1 MVDNL
6 SELIKRTIIQTMRQ
20 LRVSMPC
27 EVVRYSSKR
36 QMVDVRIVQ
45 PEIDLAGNNIP
56 MPVITNI
63 PVSFVRCGNSHIT
76 HPINKGDTGFIIF
89 ADRDISSWVETN
101 NRSVVDSARTH
112 SMQDS
117 YFVPGIV
124 GGGNNANPND
134 VEIKYNNTTIHL
146 RKNGD
151 VDINTPSKVNVNAS
165 NVIVTANTTVI
176 NSETTNNGNVQIN
189 GNLTVSQLLTT
200 GGFVSNG
207 TSGGGIA
214 QFTGSIN
221 ATGEVT
227 ANGINLSTHTHSGV
241 QSGGSNTGQPN

>member
-6 SELIKRTIIQTMRQ
+6 SELIKRTMIQTMRQ

-27 EVVRYSSKR
+27 EVVRYNSKR

-63 PVSFVRCGNSHIT
+63 PVSFFRWGNGHIT
-76 HPINKGDTGFIIF
+76 HPIIKGDTGFIIF

-117 YFVPGIV
+117 YFIPGIV

-165 NVIVTANTTVI
+165 SEVNV
-176 NSETTNNGNVQIN
+176 TTNKLTVNAPNSYFNGNVFI
-189 GNLTVSQLLTT
+189 SKLLTT

-207 TSGGGIA
+207 TSGGGTA

-221 ATGEVT
+221 VTDEVT
-227 ANGINLSTHTHSGV
+227 ASGIDLSTHRHPGD
-241 QSGGSNTGQPN
+241 SGGTTGQPI

>member
-6 SELIKRTIIQTMRQ
+6 SELIKRTMIQTMRQ

-27 EVVRYSSKR
+27 EVVRYNSKR

-101 NRSVVDSARTH
+101 NTSVVDSARTH

-165 NVIVTANTTVI
+165 SEVNV
-176 NSETTNNGNVQIN
+176 TTNKLTVNAPNSYFNGNVFI
-189 GNLTVSQLLTT
+189 SQLLTT

-214 QFTGSIN
+214 QFAGSIN
-221 ATGEVT
+221 VTDEVT
-227 ANGINLSTHTHSGV
+227 ASGINLSTHTHSGV

>member
-1 MVDNL
+1 MAVDNL
-6 SELIKRTIIQTMRQ
+6 SELIKRTMIQTMRQ

-27 EVVRYSSKR
+27 EVVRYNSKR

-101 NRSVVDSARTH
+101 NTSVVDSARTH

-117 YFVPGIV
+117 YFIPGIV
-124 GGGNNANPND
+124 GGGKNANPND

-221 ATGEVT
+221 VTGDVT
-227 ANGINLSTHTHSGV
+227 ANGTSLDTHRH
-241 QSGGSNTGQPN
+241 NETGIVTSEPI

>member
-6 SELIKRTIIQTMRQ
+6 SELIKRTMIQTMRQ

-27 EVVRYSSKR
+27 EVVRYNSKR

-101 NRSVVDSARTH
+101 NKSVVDSARTH

-151 VDINTPSKVNVNAS
+151 VDINTPSNVNVNAS
-165 NVIVTANTTVI
+165 NVII

-200 GGFVSNG
+200 GGFTSLG
-207 TSGGGIA
+207 TSGGGTA

-221 ATGEVT
+221 VT
-227 ANGINLSTHTHSGV
+227 DDVIASNVSLNSHLHSGV
-241 QSGGSNTGQPN
+241 QSGTSNTGQPI

>member
-1 MVDNL
+1 MAVDNL

-27 EVVRYSSKR
+27 EVVRYNSKR

-101 NRSVVDSARTH
+101 NTSVVDSARTH

-117 YFVPGIV
+117 YFIPGIA
-124 GGGNNANPND
+124 GGGKNANPND

-151 VDINTPSKVNVNAS
+151 VDINTPSKVNINASSEVNVTTNKLTVNAP
-165 NVIVTANTTVI
+165 
-176 NSETTNNGNVQIN
+176 NSYFNGNVFI
-189 GNLTVSQLLTT
+189 SQLLTT

-207 TSGGGIA
+207 TSGGGVA

-221 ATGEVT
+221 VTGDVT
-227 ANGINLSTHTHSGV
+227 ANGTSLDTHVHSGV
-241 QSGGSNTGQPN
+241 QSGGSNTGQPI

>member
-27 EVVRYSSKR
+27 EVVRYNSKR

-101 NRSVVDSARTH
+101 NTSVVDSARTH

-165 NVIVTANTTVI
+165 NVII

-200 GGFVSNG
+200 GGFTSLG
-207 TSGGGIA
+207 TSGGGTA

-221 ATGEVT
+221 VT
-227 ANGINLSTHTHSGV
+227 DDVIASNVSLNSHLHSGV
-241 QSGGSNTGQPN
+241 QSGTSSTGQPI

>member
-1 MVDNL
+1 MAIDNL

-27 EVVRYSSKR
+27 EVVRYNSKR

-56 MPVITNI
+56 MPVITNV
-63 PVSFVRCGNSHIT
+63 PVNFKRCGNSHIT
-76 HPINKGDTGFIIF
+76 HPINKGDTGFVVF

-101 NRSVVDSARTH
+101 NRSVVDSARAH
-112 SMQDS
+112 SMQDC
-117 YFVPGIV
+117 YFDPGII
-124 GGGNNANPND
+124 GGGTYANPND

-165 NVIVTANTTVI
+165 SEVNV
-176 NSETTNNGNVQIN
+176 TTNKLTVNAPNSYFNGNVF
-189 GNLTVSQLLTT
+189 VSQLLTT

-214 QFTGSIN
+214 QFAGSIN
-221 ATGEVT
+221 VTDEVT
-227 ANGINLSTHTHSGV
+227 ASGIDLSTHRHPGD
-241 QSGGSNTGQPN
+241 SGGTTGQPI

>member
-27 EVVRYSSKR
+27 EVVSYNSKR

-45 PEIDLAGNNIP
+45 PEIDLAGNIIP
-56 MPVITNI
+56 MPVITNV
-63 PVSFVRCGNSHIT
+63 PVNFKRCGNSHIT
-76 HPINKGDTGFIIF
+76 HPINKGDTGFVVF

-101 NRSVVDSARTH
+101 NRSVVDSARAH
-112 SMQDS
+112 SMQDC
-117 YFVPGIV
+117 YFDPGII
-124 GGGNNANPND
+124 GGGTDANPND

-151 VDINTPSKVNVNAS
+151 VDINTSTKVNVTAS
-165 NVIVTANTTVI
+165 NEVNV
-176 NSETTNNGNVQIN
+176 TTNKLTVNAPNSYFNGNVF
-189 GNLTVSQLLTT
+189 VSQLLTT

-214 QFTGSIN
+214 QFAGSIN
-221 ATGEVT
+221 VTDEVT
-227 ANGINLSTHTHSGV
+227 ASGIDLSTHRHPGD
-241 QSGGSNTGQPN
+241 SGGTTGQPI

>member
-1 MVDNL
+1 MAIDNL

-27 EVVRYSSKR
+27 EVVRYNSKR

-101 NRSVVDSARTH
+101 NTSVVDSARTH

-124 GGGNNANPND
+124 GGGTNANPND

-165 NVIVTANTTVI
+165 SEVNV
-176 NSETTNNGNVQIN
+176 TTNKLTVNAPNSYFNGNVF
-189 GNLTVSQLLTT
+189 VSQLLTT

-207 TSGGGIA
+207 TSGGGTA

-221 ATGEVT
+221 VTDEVT
-227 ANGINLSTHTHSGV
+227 ASGINLSTHRHPGD
-241 QSGGSNTGQPN
+241 SGGTTGQPI

>member
-6 SELIKRTIIQTMRQ
+6 PELIKRTMIQTMRQ

-27 EVVRYSSKR
+27 EVVSYNSKR

-45 PEIDLAGNNIP
+45 PEIDLSGNNIP

-76 HPINKGDTGFIIF
+76 HPINKGDTGFIVF

-101 NRSVVDSARTH
+101 NTSVVDSARTH

-124 GGGNNANPND
+124 GGGTNANAND

-189 GNLTVSQLLTT
+189 GNLTVSQMLTT
-200 GGFVSNG
+200 GGFISNG

-221 ATGEVT
+221 VTDEVT
-227 ANGINLSTHTHSGV
+227 ASGINLSTHVHPGD
-241 QSGGSNTGQPN
+241 SGGTTGQPI

>member
-27 EVVRYSSKR
+27 EVVRYNSKR

-101 NRSVVDSARTH
+101 NTSVVDSARTH

-117 YFVPGIV
+117 YFVPGIA

-189 GNLTVSQLLTT
+189 GNLTVSQMLTT

-207 TSGGGIA
+207 TSGGGTA

-221 ATGEVT
+221 ATGDVI
-227 ANGINLSTHTHSGV
+227 ASNVSLNSHLHSGV
-241 QSGGSNTGQPN
+241 QSGASNTGQPI

>member
-27 EVVRYSSKR
+27 EVVRYNSKR

-76 HPINKGDTGFIIF
+76 HPINKGDTGFIVF

-101 NRSVVDSARTH
+101 NTIVVDSARTH

-124 GGGNNANPND
+124 GGGTNANPND

-151 VDINTPSKVNVNAS
+151 VDIHTPSKVNVNAS
-165 NVIVTANTTVI
+165 SEVNV
-176 NSETTNNGNVQIN
+176 TTNKLTVNAPNSYFNGNVFI
-189 GNLTVSQLLTT
+189 SQLLTT

-207 TSGGGIA
+207 TSGGGTA

-221 ATGEVT
+221 VTDEVT
-227 ANGINLSTHTHSGV
+227 ASGINLSTHRHNET
-241 QSGGSNTGQPN
+241 NTVTSEPI

>member
-6 SELIKRTIIQTMRQ
+6 SDLIKRTMIQTMRQ

-27 EVVRYSSKR
+27 EVVSYNPKR

-63 PVSFVRCGNSHIT
+63 PVSFVRCGKSHIT
-76 HPINKGDTGFIIF
+76 HPINKGDTGFIVF

-101 NRSVVDSARTH
+101 NKSVVDSARTH

-165 NVIVTANTTVI
+165 SEVNV
-176 NSETTNNGNVQIN
+176 TTNKLTVNAPNSYFNGNVFI
-189 GNLTVSQLLTT
+189 SQLLTT

-207 TSGGGIA
+207 TSGGGTA

-221 ATGEVT
+221 VTDEVT
-227 ANGINLSTHTHSGV
+227 ASGINLSTHRHNET
-241 QSGGSNTGQPN
+241 NTVTSEPI

>member
-1 MVDNL
+1 
-6 SELIKRTIIQTMRQ
+6 
-20 LRVSMPC
+20 
-27 EVVRYSSKR
+27 
-36 QMVDVRIVQ
+36 
-45 PEIDLAGNNIP
+45 
-56 MPVITNI
+56 
-63 PVSFVRCGNSHIT
+63 
-76 HPINKGDTGFIIF
+76 
-89 ADRDISSWVETN
+89 
-101 NRSVVDSARTH
+101 
-112 SMQDS
+112 MQDS

-165 NVIVTANTTVI
+165 SEVNV
-176 NSETTNNGNVQIN
+176 TTNKLTVNAPNSYFNGNVF
-189 GNLTVSQLLTT
+189 VSQLLTT

-207 TSGGGIA
+207 TSGGGVA

-221 ATGEVT
+221 ATDEVT
-227 ANGINLSTHTHSGV
+227 ASGINLSTHTHSGV

>member
-6 SELIKRTIIQTMRQ
+6 SELIKRTMIQTMRQ

-27 EVVRYSSKR
+27 EVVRYNSKR

-76 HPINKGDTGFIIF
+76 HPINKGDTGFIVF

-101 NRSVVDSARTH
+101 NKSVVDSARTH
-112 SMQDS
+112 SIQDS

-151 VDINTPSKVNVNAS
+151 IDINTPSKVNVNAS
-165 NVIVTANTTVI
+165 SEVNV
-176 NSETTNNGNVQIN
+176 TTNKLTVDAPNSYFNGNVFI
-189 GNLTVSQLLTT
+189 SQLLTT

-221 ATGEVT
+221 VTDEVT
-227 ANGINLSTHTHSGV
+227 ANGINLSTHVHPGD
-241 QSGGSNTGQPN
+241 SGGTTGQPI

>member
-1 MVDNL
+1 MGIDNL

-27 EVVRYSSKR
+27 EVVRYNAKR
-36 QMVDVRIVQ
+36 QMVDVIIVQ

-76 HPINKGDTGFIIF
+76 HPINKGDTGFIVF

-124 GGGNNANPND
+124 GGGTNANAND
-134 VEIKYNNTTIHL
+134 VEIKYNNSTIHL

-151 VDINTPSKVNVNAS
+151 IDITTPTKVNINASSEVNVTTNKLTVNAP
-165 NVIVTANTTVI
+165 
-176 NSETTNNGNVQIN
+176 NSYFNGNVF
-189 GNLTVSQLLTT
+189 VSKLLTT

-207 TSGGGIA
+207 TSGAGVA

-221 ATGEVT
+221 VTDEVT
-227 ANGINLSTHTHSGV
+227 ASGINLSTHRHPGD
-241 QSGGSNTGQPN
+241 SGGTTGQPI

>member
-27 EVVRYSSKR
+27 EVVRYNSKR
-36 QMVDVRIVQ
+36 QMVDARIVQ

-76 HPINKGDTGFIIF
+76 HPINKGDTGFIVF

-101 NRSVVDSARTH
+101 NTSVVDSARTH

-117 YFVPGIV
+117 YFIPGIV

-134 VEIKYNNTTIHL
+134 IEIKYNNTTIHL

-165 NVIVTANTTVI
+165 NEVNV
-176 NSETTNNGNVQIN
+176 TTNKLTVNAPNSYFNGNVF
-189 GNLTVSQLLTT
+189 VSQLLTT
-200 GGFVSNG
+200 GGFTSNG
-207 TSGGGIA
+207 TSGGGTA

-221 ATGEVT
+221 ASGEVT
-227 ANGINLSTHTHSGV
+227 ANGINLSTHRHPGD
-241 QSGGSNTGQPN
+241 SGGTTGQPI

>member
-1 MVDNL
+1 MAIDNL
-6 SELIKRTIIQTMRQ
+6 SELIKRTMIQTMRQ

-27 EVVRYSSKR
+27 EVVRYNSKR

-76 HPINKGDTGFIIF
+76 HPINKGDTGFIVF

-101 NRSVVDSARTH
+101 NTSVVDSARTH

-165 NVIVTANTTVI
+165 NVII

-189 GNLTVSQLLTT
+189 GNLTVSQMLTT
-200 GGFVSNG
+200 GGFTSLG
-207 TSGGGIA
+207 TSGGGTA

-221 ATGEVT
+221 VT
-227 ANGINLSTHTHSGV
+227 DDVIASNVSLNSHLHSGV
-241 QSGGSNTGQPN
+241 QSGTSNTGQPI

>member
-6 SELIKRTIIQTMRQ
+6 SELIKRTMIQTMRQ

-27 EVVRYSSKR
+27 EVVRYNSNR

-76 HPINKGDTGFIIF
+76 HPINKGDTGFIVF

-101 NRSVVDSARTH
+101 NTSVVDSARTH

-124 GGGNNANPND
+124 GGGTNANPND

-165 NVIVTANTTVI
+165 NEVNVTTEKLTVNAP
-176 NSETTNNGNVQIN
+176 NSYFNGNVF
-189 GNLTVSQLLTT
+189 VSQLLTT
-200 GGFVSNG
+200 GGFTSLG
-207 TSGGGIA
+207 TSGSGIA

-221 ATGEVT
+221 VTDEVT
-227 ANGINLSTHTHSGV
+227 ASGINLSTHRHNET
-241 QSGGSNTGQPN
+241 NTVTSEPI

>member
-27 EVVRYSSKR
+27 EVVRYNSKR

-76 HPINKGDTGFIIF
+76 HPINKGDTGFIVF

-101 NRSVVDSARTH
+101 NKSVVDSARTH

-151 VDINTPSKVNVNAS
+151 VDINTSTKVNINASSEVNVTTNKLTVNAPS
-165 NVIVTANTTVI
+165 
-176 NSETTNNGNVQIN
+176 SYFNGNVFI
-189 GNLTVSQLLTT
+189 SQLLTT

-207 TSGGGIA
+207 TSGGGTA

-221 ATGEVT
+221 VTDEVT
-227 ANGINLSTHTHSGV
+227 ASGINLSTHRHPGD
-241 QSGGSNTGQPN
+241 SGGTTGQPI

>member
-1 MVDNL
+1 MAIDNL
-6 SELIKRTIIQTMRQ
+6 SELIKRTMIQTMRQ

-27 EVVRYSSKR
+27 EVVRYNSKR

-76 HPINKGDTGFIIF
+76 HPINKGDTGFIVF

-101 NRSVVDSARTH
+101 NTSVVDSARTH

-124 GGGNNANPND
+124 GGGKNANPND

-165 NVIVTANTTVI
+165 SEVNV
-176 NSETTNNGNVQIN
+176 TTNKLTVNAPNSYFNGNVF
-189 GNLTVSQLLTT
+189 VSQLLTT

-214 QFTGSIN
+214 QFTGGIN
-221 ATGEVT
+221 ASGDVT
-227 ANGINLSTHTHSGV
+227 ANGTSLDTHVHSGV
-241 QSGGSNTGQPN
+241 QSGTSNTGQPI

>member
-6 SELIKRTIIQTMRQ
+6 SELIKRTMIQTMRQ

-27 EVVRYSSKR
+27 EVVSYNSKR

-45 PEIDLAGNNIP
+45 PEIDLAGNIIP
-56 MPVITNI
+56 MPVITNV
-63 PVSFVRCGNSHIT
+63 PVNFKRCGNSHIT
-76 HPINKGDTGFIIF
+76 HPINKGDTGFVVF

-101 NRSVVDSARTH
+101 NRSVVDSARAH
-112 SMQDS
+112 SMQDC
-117 YFVPGIV
+117 YFDPGII
-124 GGGNNANPND
+124 GGGTDANPND

-151 VDINTPSKVNVNAS
+151 VDINTSTKVNVTAS
-165 NVIVTANTTVI
+165 NEVNV
-176 NSETTNNGNVQIN
+176 TTNKLTVNAPNSYFNGNVF
-189 GNLTVSQLLTT
+189 VSQLLTT

-214 QFTGSIN
+214 QFAGSIN
-221 ATGEVT
+221 VTDEVT
-227 ANGINLSTHTHSGV
+227 ASGIDLSTHRHPGD
-241 QSGGSNTGQPN
+241 SGGTTGQPI

>member
-6 SELIKRTIIQTMRQ
+6 SELIKRTMIQTMRQ

-27 EVVRYSSKR
+27 EVVRYNSKR

-63 PVSFVRCGNSHIT
+63 PVSFVRCGKSHIT
-76 HPINKGDTGFIIF
+76 HPINKGDTGFIVF

-101 NRSVVDSARTH
+101 NKSVVDSARTH

-165 NVIVTANTTVI
+165 SEVNV
-176 NSETTNNGNVQIN
+176 TTNKLTVNAPNSYFNGNVF
-189 GNLTVSQLLTT
+189 VSQLLTT

-221 ATGEVT
+221 ATGDVT
-227 ANGINLSTHTHSGV
+227 ANGTSLDTHVHSGV
-241 QSGGSNTGQPN
+241 QSGTSNTGQPI

>member
-6 SELIKRTIIQTMRQ
+6 PELIKRTIIQTMRQ

-27 EVVRYSSKR
+27 EVVRYNSKR

-165 NVIVTANTTVI
+165 NEVNV
-176 NSETTNNGNVQIN
+176 TTNKLTVNAPNSYFNGNVF
-189 GNLTVSQLLTT
+189 VSKLLTT

-207 TSGGGIA
+207 TSGGGTA

-221 ATGEVT
+221 VTDEVT
-227 ANGINLSTHTHSGV
+227 ASGINLSTHRHPGD
-241 QSGGSNTGQPN
+241 SGGTTGQPI

>member
-27 EVVRYSSKR
+27 EVVRYNSKR

-124 GGGNNANPND
+124 GGGTNANAND
-134 VEIKYNNTTIHL
+134 VEIKYKNSTIHL

-165 NVIVTANTTVI
+165 NVII

-207 TSGGGIA
+207 TSGGGTA

-221 ATGEVT
+221 VTDEVT
-227 ANGINLSTHTHSGV
+227 ASGINLSTHRHPGD
-241 QSGGSNTGQPN
+241 SGGTTGQPI

>member
-6 SELIKRTIIQTMRQ
+6 PELIKRTIIQTMRQ

-27 EVVRYSSKR
+27 EVVSYNSKR

-45 PEIDLAGNNIP
+45 PEIDLAGNIIP
-56 MPVITNI
+56 MPVITNV
-63 PVSFVRCGNSHIT
+63 PVNFKRCGNSHIT
-76 HPINKGDTGFIIF
+76 HPINKGDTGFVVF

-101 NRSVVDSARTH
+101 NRSVVDSARAH
-112 SMQDS
+112 SMQDC
-117 YFVPGIV
+117 YFDPGII
-124 GGGNNANPND
+124 GGGTDANPND

-151 VDINTPSKVNVNAS
+151 VDINTSTKVNVTAS
-165 NVIVTANTTVI
+165 NEVNV
-176 NSETTNNGNVQIN
+176 TTNKLTVNAPNSYFNGNVF
-189 GNLTVSQLLTT
+189 VSQLLTT

-207 TSGGGIA
+207 TSGGGTA

-221 ATGEVT
+221 VTDEVT
-227 ANGINLSTHTHSGV
+227 ASGIDLSTHRHPGD
-241 QSGGSNTGQPN
+241 SGGTTGQPI

>member
-1 MVDNL
+1 MAIDNL

-27 EVVRYSSKR
+27 EVVRYNSKR

-63 PVSFVRCGNSHIT
+63 PVSFVRCGKSHIT
-76 HPINKGDTGFIIF
+76 HPINKGDTGFIVF

-101 NRSVVDSARTH
+101 NKSVVDSARTH

-165 NVIVTANTTVI
+165 NEVNV
-176 NSETTNNGNVQIN
+176 TTNKLTVNAPNSYFNGNVFI
-189 GNLTVSQLLTT
+189 SQLLTT

-207 TSGGGIA
+207 TSGGGTA

-221 ATGEVT
+221 VTDEVT
-227 ANGINLSTHTHSGV
+227 ASGINLSTHRHNET
-241 QSGGSNTGQPN
+241 NTVTSEPI

>member
-27 EVVRYSSKR
+27 EVVRYNSKR

-76 HPINKGDTGFIIF
+76 HPINKGDTGFIVF

-165 NVIVTANTTVI
+165 NEVNV
-176 NSETTNNGNVQIN
+176 TTNKLTVNAPNSYFSGNVF
-189 GNLTVSQLLTT
+189 VSQLLTT

-207 TSGGGIA
+207 TSGGGTA

-221 ATGEVT
+221 VTDEVT
-227 ANGINLSTHTHSGV
+227 ANGINLSTHRHNET
-241 QSGGSNTGQPN
+241 NTVTSEPI

>member
-6 SELIKRTIIQTMRQ
+6 SELIKRTMIQTMRQ

-27 EVVRYSSKR
+27 EVVRYNSKR

-101 NRSVVDSARTH
+101 NKSVVDSARTH

-165 NVIVTANTTVI
+165 NVII

-189 GNLTVSQLLTT
+189 GNLTVSQMLTT
-200 GGFVSNG
+200 GGFTSLG
-207 TSGGGIA
+207 TSGGGTA

-221 ATGEVT
+221 VT
-227 ANGINLSTHTHSGV
+227 DDVIASNVSLNGHLHSGV
-241 QSGGSNTGQPN
+241 QSGTSNTGQPI

>member
-1 MVDNL
+1 MIDNL

-27 EVVRYSSKR
+27 EVVRYNAKR

-101 NRSVVDSARTH
+101 NTSVVDSARTH

-165 NVIVTANTTVI
+165 NVII

-189 GNLTVSQLLTT
+189 GNLTVSQMLTT
-200 GGFVSNG
+200 GGFTSLG

-214 QFTGSIN
+214 QLTGSIN
-221 ATGEVT
+221 VTDEVT
-227 ANGINLSTHTHSGV
+227 ASGINLSTHTHSGV

>member
-1 MVDNL
+1 MAIDNL

-27 EVVRYSSKR
+27 EVVRYNSKR

-101 NRSVVDSARTH
+101 NTSVVDSARTH

-124 GGGNNANPND
+124 GGGKNANPND

-165 NVIVTANTTVI
+165 SEVNV
-176 NSETTNNGNVQIN
+176 TTNKLTVNAPNSYFNGNVF
-189 GNLTVSQLLTT
+189 VSQLLTT

-214 QFTGSIN
+214 QFTGGIN
-221 ATGEVT
+221 ASGDVT
-227 ANGINLSTHTHSGV
+227 ANGTSLDTHVHSGV
-241 QSGGSNTGQPN
+241 QSGTSNTGQPI

>member
-1 MVDNL
+1 MAIDNL

-27 EVVRYSSKR
+27 EVVRYNSKR

-63 PVSFVRCGNSHIT
+63 PVSFVRCGKSHIT
-76 HPINKGDTGFIIF
+76 HPINKGDTGFIVF

-101 NRSVVDSARTH
+101 NKSVVDSARTH

-117 YFVPGIV
+117 YFIPGIV
-124 GGGNNANPND
+124 GGGTNANAND

-165 NVIVTANTTVI
+165 NEVNV
-176 NSETTNNGNVQIN
+176 TTNKLTVNAPNSYFNGNVFI
-189 GNLTVSQLLTT
+189 SQLLTT

-207 TSGGGIA
+207 TSGGGTA

-221 ATGEVT
+221 VTDEVT
-227 ANGINLSTHTHSGV
+227 ASGINLSTHRHNET
-241 QSGGSNTGQPN
+241 NTVTSEPI

>member
-27 EVVRYSSKR
+27 EVVRYNSKR

-101 NRSVVDSARTH
+101 NTSVVDSARTH

-124 GGGNNANPND
+124 GGGKNANPND

-165 NVIVTANTTVI
+165 SDVD
-176 NSETTNNGNVQIN
+176 
-189 GNLTVSQLLTT
+189 
-200 GGFVSNG
+200 
-207 TSGGGIA
+207 
-214 QFTGSIN
+214 IN
-221 ATGEVT
+221 ATGK
-227 ANGINLSTHTHSGV
+227 INLNSSSDV
-241 QSGGSNTGQPN
+241 DINATGKINLNSSVEIKLTAPLINLN

>member
-27 EVVRYSSKR
+27 EVVRYNSNR

-76 HPINKGDTGFIIF
+76 HPINKGDTGFIVF

-101 NRSVVDSARTH
+101 NTSVVDSARTH

-165 NVIVTANTTVI
+165 SEVNV
-176 NSETTNNGNVQIN
+176 TTNKLTVNAPNSYFNGNVF
-189 GNLTVSQLLTT
+189 VSQLLTT

-207 TSGGGIA
+207 TSGGGTA

-221 ATGEVT
+221 VTDEVT
-227 ANGINLSTHTHSGV
+227 ASGINLSTHTHSGV

>member
-6 SELIKRTIIQTMRQ
+6 SELIKRTMIQTMRQ

-27 EVVRYSSKR
+27 EVVRYNSNR

-76 HPINKGDTGFIIF
+76 HPINKGDTGFIVF

-101 NRSVVDSARTH
+101 NKSVVDSARTH

-165 NVIVTANTTVI
+165 SEVNV
-176 NSETTNNGNVQIN
+176 TTNKLTVNAPNSYFNGNVFI
-189 GNLTVSQLLTT
+189 SQLLTT

-221 ATGEVT
+221 VTDEVT
-227 ANGINLSTHTHSGV
+227 ASGIDLSTHRHPGD
-241 QSGGSNTGQPN
+241 SGGTTGQPI

>member
-27 EVVRYSSKR
+27 EVVRYNSKR
-36 QMVDVRIVQ
+36 QMVDVRVVQ

-101 NRSVVDSARTH
+101 NTSVVDSARTH

-124 GGGNNANPND
+124 GGGKNANPND

-151 VDINTPSKVNVNAS
+151 VDINTSSNVNVNAS
-165 NVIVTANTTVI
+165 NVII

-189 GNLTVSQLLTT
+189 GNLTVSQMLTT
-200 GGFVSNG
+200 GGFSSLG
-207 TSGGGIA
+207 TSGGGTA

-221 ATGEVT
+221 ATGEVR
-227 ANGINLSTHTHSGV
+227 ADGINLSTHRHNET
-241 QSGGSNTGQPN
+241 NTVTSEPI

>member
-27 EVVRYSSKR
+27 EVVRYNSKR

-45 PEIDLAGNNIP
+45 PEIDLSGNNIP

-101 NRSVVDSARTH
+101 NTSVVDSARTH

-151 VDINTPSKVNVNAS
+151 VDINTSTKVNVNAS
-165 NVIVTANTTVI
+165 NVII

-189 GNLTVSQLLTT
+189 GNLIVSGEIT
-200 GGFVSNG
+200 G
-207 TSGGGIA
+207 
-214 QFTGSIN
+214 
-221 ATGEVT
+221 
-227 ANGINLSTHTHSGV
+227 NGINLSTHLHSNV
-241 QSGGSNTGQPN
+241 QSGTSNTGQPI

>member
-6 SELIKRTIIQTMRQ
+6 SELIKRTMIQTMRQ

-27 EVVRYSSKR
+27 EVVRYNSKR
-36 QMVDVRIVQ
+36 QMVEVRIVQ

-101 NRSVVDSARTH
+101 NKSVVDSARTH

-165 NVIVTANTTVI
+165 NVII

-189 GNLTVSQLLTT
+189 GNLIVSQMLTT
-200 GGFVSNG
+200 GGFTSLG
-207 TSGGGIA
+207 TSGGGTA

-221 ATGEVT
+221 VADEVT
-227 ANGINLSTHTHSGV
+227 ASGINLSTHTHSGV